1 MSDPTW
7 RSRGLLNTTVPCYRS
22 LVLGEGLQ
30 ARRVLEDVGFGERS
44 QQGLPGGGAEV
55 LDAGQMRRQAGV
67 GHSPALQLDVH

>member
-22 LVLGEGLQ
+22 LALGEGLQ
-30 ARRVLEDVGFGERS
+30 ARRVLEDVGFGDRPE
-44 QQGLPGGGAEV
+44 QGLPGSGPEV
-55 LDAGQMRRQAGV
+55 LDAGLVRCQAGA